1 MINNFNFEKEAP
13 KIQIK
18 EVENKKQD
26 LPIKE
31 EPIKEKIE

>member
-18 EVENKKQD
+18 EAENKKKD
-26 LPIKE
+26 SPIKV